1 MRHILSFI
9 FSFLLCCVIVSCSSV
24 GNGCTGSSCD
34 IAVLFDRAKAYEAE
48 GDAEN
53 AMICY
58 LSAIDMLK
66 EKQDTVQ
73 KVSAYTRL
81 GDFHFRYGMYDKAV
95 ENHREGYNIAR
106 RMDDDKLL
114 CESAA
119 RLGLD
124 YMMLNQKDTAMYF
137 IDKYRKVS
145 LAKGLQN
152 IFKDDYGLYSF
163 NPEKNDFNLI
173 VNTVKADSLGN
184 LKCREQ
190 LMSLE
195 ADFLHERS
203 LLRKERAEM
212 NNLVN
217 ISSVIFIVGI
227 LSALS
232 VFFYRGRR
240 KAENCL
246 IDIKQESIDR
256 KHYYD
261 NRESELCEQEK
272 LLKRREHELL
282 SDTNI
287 SAVTLINRMKYS
299 PSYMPVKT
307 SDEWKCLFLFA
318 ETLYPG
324 FLASLDI
331 AVGLTERDREICCL
345 SKLGFTTGQMAVFYG
360 ISPGSVTKAKFR
372 IQKKIES
379 APVQGI
385 SHQTAL

>member
-1 MRHILSFI
+1 MKHILSFI
-9 FSFLLCCVIVSCSSV
+9 FSFLLCCVIVSCNSG
-24 GNGCTGSSCD
+24 GNGYTDSSCD
-34 IAVLFDRAKAYEAE
+34 IAVLFDRAKVYEAE

-66 EKQDTVQ
+66 ERQDTVQ

-106 RMDDDKLL
+106 RMEDDKLL

-137 IDKYRKVS
+137 INKYQQMS
-145 LAKGLQN
+145 FAKGLQN
-152 IFKDDYGLYSF
+152 IFKDDYGLYSL
-163 NPEKNDFNLI
+163 NTKEDDFSSI
-173 VNTVKADSLGN
+173 VNTVKADSLGS

-195 ADFLHERS
+195 ADFLHEKY
-203 LLRKERAEM
+203 LLRKEKAEM
-212 NNLVN
+212 NMIVN
-217 ISSVIFIVGI
+217 ISSVVFIIGV

-232 VFFYRGRR
+232 LFFYRGRR

-246 IDIKQESIDR
+246 TDIKQESIDR
-256 KHYYD
+256 KYYYE

-272 LLKRREHELL
+272 QLKWREHQLL

-287 SAVTLINRMKYS
+287 SAVTIINRMKS
-299 PSYMPVKT
+299 APSYMPVKT

-324 FLASLDI
+324 FSETLDY
-331 AVGLTERDREICCL
+331 ADGLTERDREICCL
-345 SKLGFTTGQMAVFYG
+345 TKLGFTTGQMAVFYG

-379 APVQGI
+379 AYAACI
-385 SHQTAL
+385 SPKTV

>member
-1 MRHILSFI
+1 MKHILSFI
-9 FSFLLCCVIVSCSSV
+9 FSFLLCCVIVSCNSG
-24 GNGCTGSSCD
+24 GNGYTDSSCD

-66 EKQDTVQ
+66 ERQDTVQ

-95 ENHREGYNIAR
+95 ENHRECYNIAR
-106 RMDDDKLL
+106 RMEDDKLL

-137 IDKYRKVS
+137 INKYQQMS
-145 LAKGLQN
+145 FAKGLQN
-152 IFKDDYGLYSF
+152 IFKDDYGLYSL
-163 NPEKNDFNLI
+163 NTKEDDFSSI
-173 VNTVKADSLGN
+173 VNTVKADSLGS

-195 ADFLHERS
+195 ADFLHEKY
-203 LLRKERAEM
+203 LLRKEKAEM
-212 NNLVN
+212 NMIVN
-217 ISSVIFIVGI
+217 ISSVVFIIGV

-232 VFFYRGRR
+232 FFFYRGRR
-240 KAENCL
+240 KAEDCL
-246 IDIKQESIDR
+246 TDIKQESIDR
-256 KHYYD
+256 KCYYE
-261 NRESELCEQEK
+261 NRESELYEQEK
-272 LLKRREHELL
+272 QLKWREHQLL

-287 SAVTLINRMKYS
+287 SAVTIINRMKS
-299 PSYMPVKT
+299 APSYMPVKT
-307 SDEWKCLFLFA
+307 SDEWNCLFLFA

-324 FLASLDI
+324 FSETLDY
-331 AVGLTERDREICCL
+331 AGGLTERDREICCL
-345 SKLGFTTGQMAVFYG
+345 TKLGFTTGQMAVFYG

-379 APVQGI
+379 AYAAGI
-385 SHQTAL
+385 SPKTV